1 MTSGW
6 TPWAGGD
13 CPVTPET
20 FVEVQYRGSA
30 DIRKGLRIDW
40 EAPAG
45 RLAWHHDGADDDIV
59 AYRVWRAV

>member
-1 MTSGW
+1 MTDGW
-6 TPWAGGD
+6 LPWSGGD
-13 CPVTPET
+13 RPVAPEI

-30 DIRKGLRIDW
+30 DPRKGIRIDW

-59 AYRVWRAV
+59 AYRIWTPT